1 MQSPSRLSVS
11 IVLHNSSPTA
21 LLDTLSSLDGAAAR
35 ALSEGLI
42 SAVDVLLIDN
52 ASAAGYLD
60 SLQPQVVG
68 LALGALQVHWL
79 PQRDNRGFGAGH
91 NVALAHSGS
100 DMHLVL
106 NPDVELDLDALCE
119 GVRTLDRRADV
130 ALLCPAATRADG
142 APAYLC
148 KRYPSLLVLLL
159 RGFAPRFLQR
169 PFRRALERYE
179 ARDIVAAGEP
189 AEVEIASGC
198 FMLLRTGDLAALG
211 GFDEGYFLYF
221 EDFDLSLRLREQG
234 RGALWYWPKMRIVH
248 HGGDAARKGPD
259 HVRYF
264 IRSARRFFSTHGWRF
279 L

>member
-1 MQSPSRLSVS
+1 MQTASRLSVS
-11 IVLHNSSPTA
+11 IVLHNSA
-21 LLDTLSSLDGAAAR
+21 QELLQKTLSSLDRAAAL
-35 ALSEGLI
+35 ALSEGLLDGV
-42 SAVDVLLIDN
+42 AVVLIDN
-52 ASAAGYLD
+52 ASAGAYLD
-60 SLQPQVVG
+60 QLKAQVAGLPLGSLE
-68 LALGALQVHWL
+68 LAWL

-91 NVALAHSGS
+91 NLALAQVHS
-100 DMHLVL
+100 DYHLVL
-106 NPDVELDLDALCE
+106 NPDVELATDALCA
-119 GVRTLDRRADV
+119 GLRALDGRADV
-130 ALLCPAATRADG
+130 ALLCPGATGSDG

-169 PFRRALERYE
+169 LFKGALERYQV
-179 ARDIVAAGEP
+179 RDIIDAGEP

-198 FMLLRTGDLAALG
+198 FMLLRTPDLAALG

-234 RGALWYWPKMRIVH
+234 RGALLYWPEMRIVH
-248 HGGDAARKGPD
+248 HGGDAARKGLD

-264 IRSARRFFSTHGWRF
+264 LRSARRFFGTHGWRF